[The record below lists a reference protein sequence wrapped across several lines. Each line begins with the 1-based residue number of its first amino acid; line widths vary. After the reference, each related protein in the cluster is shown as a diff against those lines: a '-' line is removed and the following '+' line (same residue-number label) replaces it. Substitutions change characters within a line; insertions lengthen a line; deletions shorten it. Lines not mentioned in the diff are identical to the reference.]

1 MVSLRAAARWANF
14 DIGLAFYKKR
24 RQVVKVN
31 INGRVMID
39 SKNFRR
45 INPNYPISTVKA
57 EDPDLLPE
65 EERDSDE
72 ESCGCGED
80 ENAQATGQNFEDADK
95 PRIRMKLITDDHDHA
110 AIVEVEV
117 DENGMEIQKEK
128 IDELPTEDE
137 SPERTFTDEELLIAS
152 PVVLGF
158 AFSEKLWLEFIVS
171 GINEIEWN
179 EGAFESLVLPEDQ
192 KSIVKALVESHSF
205 QGKKNIDDVI
215 QGKGRG
221 LVAVLH
227 GNPGTGKVSFPFSC
241 SSCYLD
247 N

>member
-1 MVSLRAAARWANF
+1 
-14 DIGLAFYKKR
+14 
-24 RQVVKVN
+24 
-31 INGRVMID
+31 MID

-45 INPNYPISTVKA
+45 INPNYPISTVKP
-57 EDPDLLPE
+57 EDPDLLQE

-72 ESCGCGED
+72 ESCGCGDED
-80 ENAQATGQNFEDADK
+80 NEGQVTGQSFEDADK
-95 PRIRMKLITDDHDHA
+95 AQTRMKLVMDDDNHA

-117 DENGMEIQKEK
+117 DENGNEIQKEK
-128 IDELPTEDE
+128 IDEIPDETDSEERVFTE
-137 SPERTFTDEELLIAS
+137 EELLIAS

-179 EGAFESLVLPEDQ
+179 EGAFDSLVLPEDQ
-192 KSIVKALVESHSF
+192 KSIVKALVESHSV

-227 GNPGTGKVSFPFSC
+227 GTPGTGKVRLHGVLPWVMLYFG
-241 SSCYLD
+241 
-247 N
+247 

>member
-1 MVSLRAAARWANF
+1 
-14 DIGLAFYKKR
+14 
-24 RQVVKVN
+24 
-31 INGRVMID
+31 MID

-45 INPNYPISTVKA
+45 INPNYPISTVKP
-57 EDPDLLPE
+57 EDPDLLQE
-65 EERDSDE
+65 EEKDTDDE
-72 ESCGCGED
+72 DCGCNAEED
-80 ENAQATGQNFEDADK
+80 EDAHGAGQNLEDADVA
-95 PRIRMKLITDDHDHA
+95 RTRMKLVKDDHNNA

-117 DENGMEIQKEK
+117 DENGNEIKKEK
-128 IDELPTEDE
+128 IEDLPEDSNSTEA
-137 SPERTFTDEELLIAS
+137 ERVFTDDELLIAS

-171 GINEIEWN
+171 GIKEIEWN
-179 EGAFESLVLPEDQ
+179 EGAFDSLVLPEDQ

-227 GNPGTGKVSFPFSC
+227 GTPGTGKVNLSFLSHALLPQNISLTPAYRRSLRNPSPN
-241 SSCYLD
+241 SSNAPYTW
-247 N
+247 